1 MAKIFFFGM
10 ISGIQLGD
18 YLMSMGIELYMMQ
31 DMILDQ
37 NYLLSLRMVLGT
49 GLVPDLKLL
58 SLFRVVFLR
67 WSWEVL
73 IK

>member
-37 NYLLSLRMVLGT
+37 NYLLSLTMVLGT
-49 GLVPDLKLL
+49 GLVPDL
-58 SLFRVVFLR
+58 
-67 WSWEVL
+67 
-73 IK
+73 